1 MKQIIKQATEQ
12 LRKNSNFLAVLFAD
26 LNKYNIETFT
36 PSSVDFLAITVD
48 HLKETTGKD
57 YTPGRFIDQDG
68 NTYSPEDLTKLPRL
82 STVLEIITLCY
93 IKDKEGE
100 LKRVAFGI
108 EYDTGYN
115 GSDELTFGDVDY
127 YYI

>member
-1 MKQIIKQATEQ
+1 MKQTIEQAKKQ
-12 LRKNSNFLAVLFAD
+12 LRNNGNFLAVLLSD
-26 LNKYNIETFT
+26 LKEDKIETFT

-48 HLKETTGKD
+48 HLKETTGND

-68 NTYSPEDLTKLPRL
+68 NTYSPEDLVKLPRL
-82 STVLEIITLCY
+82 STVLEIITLGY
-93 IKDKEGE
+93 IKDKAGE

-115 GSDELTFGDVDY
+115 ESDELTFGDVDY

>member
-1 MKQIIKQATEQ
+1 MKKTIEQAKEQ
-12 LRKNSNFLAVLFAD
+12 LRKNGNFLAVLFAD
-26 LNKYNIETFT
+26 LKKYKFEIFT

-68 NTYSPEDLTKLPRL
+68 NTYSPEDLAKLPRL
-82 STVLEIITLCY
+82 STVLEIITIGY
-93 IKDKEGE
+93 IKDKAGD

-115 GSDELTFGDVDY
+115 ESDELTFGDVEY
-127 YYI
+127 YNI